1 MHFLLGFLLG
11 YYTRNKPLLAA
22 TLTIIALLFFIVL
35 PAIALS
41 GLALSVRRERLS
53 RPPQTRV
60 PQLVGLDYQTAETTL
75 QNSKLNIRVLAH
87 RYDPPT
93 EPGKILFQTPQAGES
108 VACGT
113 VVGIVISKE
122 DRDNKKAPSLSRAVR
137 LYMLQAV
144 ILPVIEVTAISL
156 LTRQRSFMSVFA
168 KYSFHVR
175 LSPQKTARGKRHQ
188 RCSWKPLRL
197 SDRA

>member
-22 TLTIIALLFFIVL
+22 TLLGFALVCFIVL

-60 PQLVGLDYQTAETTL
+60 PPLVGLDYKTAETTL
-75 QNSKLNIRVLAH
+75 HNSKLNIRVLAH
-87 RYDPPT
+87 RYDPPV

-122 DRDNKKAPSLSRAVR
+122 DPDNRTSRKCFDFRVRSSANGTAAPPEIPRN
-137 LYMLQAV
+137 
-144 ILPVIEVTAISL
+144 PKEVTN
-156 LTRQRSFMSVFA
+156 Q
-168 KYSFHVR
+168 
-175 LSPQKTARGKRHQ
+175 
-188 RCSWKPLRL
+188 
-197 SDRA
+197 

>member
-22 TLTIIALLFFIVL
+22 TLLGFALVCFIVL

-60 PQLVGLDYQTAETTL
+60 PQLVGLDYKTAETTL
-75 QNSKLNIRVLAH
+75 HNSKLNIRVLAH
-87 RYDPPT
+87 RYDPPV

-113 VVGIVISKE
+113 FVGITISKE
-122 DRDNKKAPSLSRAVR
+122 NTMPMPK
-137 LYMLQAV
+137 LQ
-144 ILPVIEVTAISL
+144 ISN
-156 LTRQRSFMSVFA
+156 
-168 KYSFHVR
+168 
-175 LSPQKTARGKRHQ
+175 
-188 RCSWKPLRL
+188 
-197 SDRA
+197 